1 MSYYHK
7 TLRFTAYYKFLKL
20 RGQSRCCNQPLQ
32 RLYLIGELV
41 SFGAIFLYYPTHFNI
56 HFTLFLIT
64 FLFLLT
70 MCLYD
75 IHSMHIDMRL
85 LFVYTVVSVFTTQTY
100 FGNFIM
106 IFLISHVIYLF
117 ASKFIGYGDI
127 LLFNILGLI
136 FPLNFSFYCCIY
148 VYHWGDFCH
157 NFKNF
162 SFKDIKY
169 LPLIPFIFLSF
180 VVTSSVY
187 HQLLFLL
194 GGEFY

>member
-1 MSYYHK
+1 M
-7 TLRFTAYYKFLKL
+7 LLLAYTCSIIFSFLYQFCNQNILKLQYLYSRSHCDFCHTIIKPLDLLPIISFLKL
-20 RGQSRCCNQPLQ
+20 RAQSRCCNQPLQ

-136 FPLNFSFYCCIY
+136 FPLNFSFLLL
-148 VYHWGDFCH
+148 
-157 NFKNF
+157 
-162 SFKDIKY
+162 Y
-169 LPLIPFIFLSF
+169 LRLS
-180 VVTSSVY
+180 
-187 HQLLFLL
+187 L
-194 GGEFY
+194 GGFLP